1 MTNIHLSSCL
11 ENVSIWSF
19 SLAIALLLLWTFA
32 GFLNFIH
39 PSKRAYSK
47 IGRMMKRM
55 HDKIQRLIAV
65 AVFGYLVSA
74 ELNMFT
80 MQSKRV
86 NSSPILP
93 GTMSI
98 LITKLICKRL
108 IESLRYNNSK
118 TIFSSTLIMY
128 TAQERATSNAGGA
141 MI

>member
-1 MTNIHLSSCL
+1 
-11 ENVSIWSF
+11 
-19 SLAIALLLLWTFA
+19 
-32 GFLNFIH
+32 
-39 PSKRAYSK
+39 
-47 IGRMMKRM
+47 MKRM
-55 HDKIQRLIAV
+55 HDKIQRLIAM

-98 LITKLICKRL
+98 LITKLICKRF
-108 IESLRYNNSK
+108 IEILRFDY
-118 TIFSSTLIMY
+118 STSFINLIMY